1 MLLSGHITTVP
12 PHYPTLLQEN
22 VFIPFQGKRIIYF
35 QDYSS
40 LQNILPDDCLM
51 ISVLYVDDEPAILDT
66 CRRILERTG
75 RFRVETVASAHE
87 ALERIRAG
95 KFDAVIADYQMADIT
110 GLDLLRIIRNDFPD
124 LPFIIFT
131 GKGREEVVIEAFEK
145 GVDFY
150 LQKGGDAKSQY
161 AELAHKIEI
170 AVENRQVKKK
180 LARSEERFRN
190 FVENFEG
197 IAFQID
203 SAGRFILL
211 EGTVEETTGYPRQE
225 FISGYVTL
233 ESIIHAEDKERFTGD
248 LRNLSAVPG
257 FHTDCLLRVL
267 RKDGRIRWVHGIF
280 HNICTAKQDIA
291 HIQGSLYDIT
301 YLKDAQDELAKT
313 EAKWRAIITRAPI
326 IISVVDRKG
335 TFLFINKTHPPKKP
349 ADLIGTS
356 AGAYLA
362 PGNENL
368 LVHAL
373 DRVFGNGE
381 TMRFESAVPHGD
393 TITEW
398 LSHQISRVSWNGSH
412 EAALVVSTVITERKW
427 LEQNLRDSEEQ
438 YRAIVTASG
447 DGIIIL
453 DPTGMI
459 TFGSPRVY
467 DIFAIP
473 CEQPLAGLSAL
484 DLIDPSFRAV
494 ASSRMKS
501 ILEGDLDAE
510 PFEYLLV
517 KHNEQRF
524 LGELVTTPLRDSSG
538 TISSLL
544 VLIRDIS
551 KRKSPEQ
558 AP

>member
-1 MLLSGHITTVP
+1 
-12 PHYPTLLQEN
+12 
-22 VFIPFQGKRIIYF
+22 
-35 QDYSS
+35 
-40 LQNILPDDCLM
+40 M

-66 CRRILERTG
+66 CRRILEHTG
-75 RFRVETVASAHE
+75 RFRVETAGSAHE

-95 KFDAVIADYQMADIT
+95 KFDAVIADYRMEDMT
-110 GLDLLRIIRNDFPD
+110 GLDLLRIIRDEYPD
-124 LPFIIFT
+124 MPFIIFT

-150 LQKGGDAKSQY
+150 LQKGGEAKSQY
-161 AELAHKIEI
+161 TELAHKIEV

-180 LARSEERFRN
+180 LARSEERFRI

-225 FISGYVTL
+225 FISGYITL
-233 ESIIHAEDKERFTGD
+233 ESIIYDEDKEQFAGD
-248 LRNLSAVPG
+248 IRHLLTVPG
-257 FHTDCLLRVL
+257 FHTDCLFRIL
-267 RKDGRIRWVHGIF
+267 RKDGRMRWLHGVF
-280 HNICTAKQDIA
+280 HNICTKKQDIV
-291 HIQGSLYDIT
+291 HIQGALNDIT
-301 YLKDAQDELAKT
+301 YLKDAQEELART
-313 EAKWRAIITRAPI
+313 EQKWRAIITRAPV
-326 IISVVDRKG
+326 IISVVDHKG
-335 TFLFINKTHPPKKP
+335 IFLFINKTHPPKKP

-362 PGNENL
+362 PGNEDL
-368 LVHAL
+368 LLHAL
-373 DRVFGNGE
+373 HRVFGNGE
-381 TMRFESAVPHGD
+381 TMRFESAVTHGD

-398 LSHQISRVSWNGSH
+398 LSHQISRISWNGSH

-453 DPTGMI
+453 DPAGTI

-473 CEQPLAGLSAL
+473 CDQPLAGLTAL
-484 DLIDPSFRAV
+484 DLIDPSLRGI
-494 ASSRMKS
+494 ASMRMKS

-517 KHNEQRF
+517 KNNGQRF
-524 LGELVTTPLRDSSG
+524 RGELVTTPLRDSSG
-538 TISSLL
+538 NISSLL
-544 VLIRDIS
+544 VLVRDIS
-551 KRKSPEQ
+551 RRKSPVQ